1 MRFRCSECGH
11 TFPVHGE
18 GGAPLPPALLPVEPP
33 PRGTGD
39 ARPVAPGEPVEMLRV
54 GGDVYSVPDL
64 ASLQRW
70 ILEGRVARTDH
81 VSQHGMRWT
90 AIGDRADFAIFFA
103 AADRLSASGP
113 TLSPAASPIGVPGT
127 APGARRDAGLPMA
140 PEEEIYVREEV
151 EPGESAT
158 AFVATPPQADELPPI
173 ADVIPREPTSETIAA
188 LEASS
193 PALPPVDDP
202 TVQQLV
208 DEVPAVLLGRQAPPP
223 FEADAPTQDLHADAR
238 QLGFHLGPD
247 PDTQESTVEATQL
260 SGPDLADAFMATGNM
275 PVPTPASDAARATGG
290 ARPAWASQ
298 PGLPQ
303 VPARPSPPVA
313 PPVPHFDGRVPVTVA
328 PQSIPPRSVL
338 DDDEPLGRPRSNAM
352 VWGVFGAVALALL
365 VALAWIGWASARR
378 VEAEKAG
385 LIPSTVEAG
394 DAPGATPAVDA
405 AAENAKADPAAAE
418 KAAAEEA
425 AKADAEKAAAEKAAA
440 EKAATDEAAALRAEA
455 ERKAQADA
463 RAQVEASR
471 RADERARSD
480 AAKTT
485 TPTSPATVKPRGT
498 SAKALAD
505 AGWKAIDNGQIE
517 EAHGFFARALQADGD
532 YGWAL
537 YGRGYANEKLGDR
550 VSARADYCYALSRS
564 PDDAELVRELT
575 GGLRR
580 LGQSCG

>member
-33 PRGTGD
+33 ARGAGD
-39 ARPVAPGEPVEMLRV
+39 PRPVAPGEPVEMLRV

-90 AIGDRADFAIFFA
+90 AIGDRADFALFFT
-103 AADRLSASGP
+103 AADRLAASGP
-113 TLSPAASPIGVPGT
+113 TLAPAASPIGELATP
-127 APGARRDAGLPMA
+127 ASPPRDAGLKMA
-140 PEEEIYVREEV
+140 PEEEIYVREEA
-151 EPGESAT
+151 EPGDSPT

-173 ADVIPREPTSETIAA
+173 ADVIPREPTAETIAA

-193 PALPPVDDP
+193 PALPPLDDP

-208 DEVPAVLLGRQAPPP
+208 DEVPADLLGRQAATP
-223 FEADAPTQDLHADAR
+223 FESDAPTQDLHADAR

-247 PDTQESTVEATQL
+247 PDTQEATVEATQH
-260 SGPDLADAFMATGNM
+260 SGADLADAFMATGNM
-275 PVPTPASDAARATGG
+275 PVPTPVSQAAG
-290 ARPAWASQ
+290 APSGPRPAWA
-298 PGLPQ
+298 GRAD
-303 VPARPSPPVA
+303 VPVVPPRVAPVVA
-313 PPVPHFDGRVPVTVA
+313 PPVPQFDGKVPVTVA
-328 PQSIPPRSVL
+328 PQSLPPRSVL
-338 DDDEPLGRPRSNAM
+338 DDDEPLERPRSNAM
-352 VWGVFGAVALALL
+352 VWAVFGAVALALL

-385 LIPSTVEAG
+385 LIPSTAAVVEAPAG
-394 DAPGATPAVDA
+394 EAEAPAAVPAPPAGAD
-405 AAENAKADPAAAE
+405 AAAE
-418 KAAAEEA
+418 KAAADKA
-425 AKADAEKAAAEKAAA
+425 AADKAAADKAAAEQ
-440 EKAATDEAAALRAEA
+440 AEA
-455 ERKAQADA
+455 ERKAQAA
-463 RAQVEASR
+463 ERAKAEAAR
-471 RADERARSD
+471 RAEEKPKTEAPKT
-480 AAKTT
+480 AAAPG
-485 TPTSPATVKPRGT
+485 TPAVKPKGT
-498 SAKALAD
+498 SAKALTD

-564 PDDAELVRELT
+564 PDDGELVRELT